1 MFRKILIIA
10 QFIYIKIQSKTKD
23 LSTRL
28 RGINTEFVGLLS
40 GARTDVCC
48 FRLDFDEIGLF

>member
-10 QFIYIKIQSKTKD
+10 QFRYIKIQSKTKD

-28 RGINTEFVGLLS
+28 RGINTEFVEFIPRS
-40 GARTDVCC
+40 SC
-48 FRLDFDEIGLF
+48 